1 MKLSLIDFK
10 KHSSLD
16 VNLDGD
22 VLIQG
27 KNGEGKTSI
36 LEGVVFALFGRNFY
50 GKIATDVYVKRG
62 MPCATAILNINN
74 VEVKRTVGTD
84 NSVYLNGAKSKV
96 AEVGSLFPTVEMAL
110 PVINPLYFMY
120 EMSDEEKRALFMKL
134 LPPISREEV
143 FAKHYSSKKELV
155 DRFRS
160 SNLRD
165 IREQIRNS
173 ETILNANL
181 GQISTY
187 ELDIKEKDEKIKEIR
202 DNMPEAPEGVLEKE
216 KEVQKELDKLQK
228 ELGLLGNP
236 QARIDEYKKELS
248 EYKAEIE
255 PIVKKLKTES
265 FSEAA
270 KKVSLARETAE
281 KEYERLKDEIAEKK
295 VVLEQLEQFKDG
307 VCPVCKQP
315 VAEAKDRTEETQK
328 ELAQLNDEV
337 IALKVKLDRYLE
349 IDRKFGVLR
358 ENVARCVN
366 GIKLHE
372 KNVAKYEK
380 LIKDIKELESQ
391 LVGNSKE
398 EFKNAVEIE
407 RQREVI
413 KMLQNEKLTRKG
425 TIARLKETN
434 EKLERDL
441 PDLKVLEEALS
452 GKGVDAW
459 IAKEH
464 AKTIEKL
471 VSKYMKLKVVTVL
484 ENKTNDNTREVFEV
498 TKDGVSFRSM
508 SFGERLEVS
517 VAFGLVL
524 RELMPDFNLPFVL
537 LDEGSVLSKDSLD
550 TIKSW
555 LKDNKVNLIYTRA
568 SDSKLSIKSENE
580 KEKNIKV

>member
-10 KHSSLD
+10 KHSSYD
-16 VNLDGD
+16 VDLDGN
-22 VLIQG
+22 VLITG

-36 LEGVVFALFGRNFY
+36 LEGIVFALFGRNFY
-50 GKIATDVYVKRG
+50 GKVATDVYVKNG
-62 MPCATAILNINN
+62 APCGTAILTMENTEI
-74 VEVKRTVGTD
+74 KRTQGDD
-84 NSVYLNGAKSKV
+84 NAVYLNGAKSKV
-96 AEVGSLFPTVEMAL
+96 AEVGSLFPSVEMAL

-120 EMSDEEKRALFMKL
+120 EMTDSDKRELFMKL
-134 LPPISREEV
+134 LPPISREEI
-143 FAKHYSSKKELV
+143 FKKHYSDRKDLV

-160 SNLRD
+160 SSLRNVRD
-165 IREQIRNS
+165 QIKNS

-216 KEVQKELDKLQK
+216 KEVQKDLDKLQK

-236 QARIDEYKKELS
+236 HARIDEYKKELS
-248 EYKAEIE
+248 GYKAEIE
-255 PIVKKLKTES
+255 PVVEKLKAEN

-270 KKVSLARETAE
+270 EKVRVAKEETE
-281 KEYERLKDEIAEKK
+281 SKYEELKAEIAKRK

-307 VCPVCKQP
+307 KCPVCKQP
-315 VAEAKDRTEETQK
+315 VAEAKDRIGDVQEELSQM
-328 ELAQLNDEV
+328 NDEV
-337 IALKVKLDRYLE
+337 VTLKVKLDKYVE
-349 IDRKFGVLR
+349 IDKNFETLR
-358 ENVARCVN
+358 SNVARCVN
-366 GIKLHE
+366 GVKLHE
-372 KNVAKYEK
+372 KNVTKYER
-380 LIKDIKELESQ
+380 LMKDIKELESQ

-407 RQREVI
+407 RQREVVKI
-413 KMLQNEKLTRKG
+413 LQNEKLSRKG

-434 EKLERDL
+434 EKLENDL

-452 GKGVDAW
+452 NKGVDAW

-471 VSKYMKLKVVTVL
+471 ISKYMELEVVTVL
-484 ENKTNDNTREVFEV
+484 ENKTNDNTKEVFEV
-498 TKDGVSFRSM
+498 TRDGVSFRSM
-508 SFGERLEVS
+508 SFGERLKVS

-524 RELMPDFNLPFVL
+524 RDLIPSFNLPFVL

-550 TIKSW
+550 AIKSW
-555 LKDNKVNLIYTRA
+555 LDDSGVGLIYTKA
-568 SDSKLSIKSENE
+568 SDSKLKVVNE
-580 KEKNIKV
+580 DVKK